1 MRSNKLKNNFKI
13 IQKNNKIHLEP
24 ERQRS
29 NWWYLLPIFLGIIG
43 GIIAYFALRNDD
55 REKAKKCLY
64 LGLILGAIGIFFQIL
79 FAEIPIEEQ
88 FGVNI

>member
-1 MRSNKLKNNFKI
+1 M
-13 IQKNNKIHLEP
+13 EP

-64 LGLILGAIGIFFQIL
+64 LGLILLAVGIIIDVFL
-79 FAEIPIEEQ
+79 DGLAPIPDIWY
-88 FGVNI
+88 GVNI

>member
-1 MRSNKLKNNFKI
+1 MNW
-13 IQKNNKIHLEP
+13 P
-24 ERQRS
+24 ERPRS

-43 GIIAYFALRNDD
+43 GIIAYFALRKDD
-55 REKAKKCLY
+55 RQKAKKCLY

-88 FGVNI
+88 FSVNI

>member
-1 MRSNKLKNNFKI
+1 MVSLTNLSRN
-13 IQKNNKIHLEP
+13 
-24 ERQRS
+24 
-29 NWWYLLPIFLGIIG
+29 NWWY
-43 GIIAYFALRNDD
+43 IAYFALRNDD

>member
-1 MRSNKLKNNFKI
+1 M
-13 IQKNNKIHLEP
+13 EP

-29 NWWYLLPIFLGIIG
+29 NWWYLLPFFLGIIG
-43 GIIAYFALRNDD
+43 GVIAYFALRNDD
-55 REKAKKCLY
+55 GQKAKKCLY